1 MSAIIITGS
10 TGLVGSEAV
19 EFFCK
24 KNFHVVGIDN
34 NYRKYFFGKDGDTKW
49 IKNRLKNKFKNYTH
63 LNCDIR
69 NKKKIRDIFKK
80 FNSDIK
86 LVIHAAGQPSHDWAI
101 KEPFTDFSINAEGT
115 LNLLNNT
122 KEFAR
127 LSPFIFLS
135 TNKVYGDNPNK
146 FKFRETKNRYNIIN
160 KNFKNGFNEDLNV
173 DNCVHSLFGVSK
185 LSADMLV
192 QEYGKNIGLKTVCF
206 RAGCI
211 TGSNHSGAKLHG
223 FLSYL
228 VKKTIKD
235 RTYDLIGFKGKQVRD
250 NIHSHDLINC
260 FWQFFLKPTS
270 GKVYNIGGGTYSNC
284 SILEAIDLIEKKLSI
299 KIKKNL
305 IQKPRIGD
313 HQWYIS
319 NTKKFSND
327 YKKWKQTYNIEM
339 IIENLLKE
347 ELKK

>member
-1 MSAIIITGS
+1 M
-10 TGLVGSEAV
+10 
-19 EFFCK
+19 
-24 KNFHVVGIDN
+24 
-34 NYRKYFFGKDGDTKW
+34 
-49 IKNRLKNKFKNYTH
+49 
-63 LNCDIR
+63 
-69 NKKKIRDIFKK
+69 
-80 FNSDIK
+80 
-86 LVIHAAGQPSHDWAI
+86 
-101 KEPFTDFSINAEGT
+101 
-115 LNLLNNT
+115 
-122 KEFAR
+122 
-127 LSPFIFLS
+127 
-135 TNKVYGDNPNK
+135 
-146 FKFRETKNRYNIIN
+146 YN
-160 KNFKNGFNEDLNV
+160 
-173 DNCVHSLFGVSK
+173 
-185 LSADMLV
+185 
-192 QEYGKNIGLKTVCF
+192 GLKSLWCKVTWIF
-206 RAGCI
+206 I
-211 TGSNHSGAKLHG
+211 LFS
-223 FLSYL
+223 
-228 VKKTIKD
+228 KKTIKD